1 MFTVVF
7 FVLMGLVTFALG
19 LLVGQ
24 HYGTTKVI
32 YITPEEAD
40 YMTKNFIDNVADQLE
55 INPYNLPKNT
65 KPKEKE

>member
-1 MFTVVF
+1 MLT
-7 FVLMGLVTFALG
+7 LILIMIGACLFAVG

-24 HYGTTKVI
+24 QCGYVKVI

-40 YMTKNFIDNVADQLE
+40 YMTKNYIDDVANGLE